1 MEGGRKEGKCREKKK
16 ERKERKMQEEEGRKE
31 RREGGNISNRM
42 KWHSNVFL

>member
-42 KWHSNVFL
+42 KWHSNVFP